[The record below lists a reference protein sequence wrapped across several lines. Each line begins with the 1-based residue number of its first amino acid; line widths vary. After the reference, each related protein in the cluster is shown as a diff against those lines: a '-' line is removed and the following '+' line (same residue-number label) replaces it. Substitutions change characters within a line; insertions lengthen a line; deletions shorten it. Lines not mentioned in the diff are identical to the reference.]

1 MPESTGIV
9 QFPFLF
15 INVQTSI
22 ERLSAGLAKTTEG
35 EEQLRKRVND
45 LGKNIS
51 TKDHQTQDLQVFIL
65 SQKQVTRL
73 FIVGKNLQAAK
84 TSYSF

>member
-84 TSYSF
+84 ASNSF